1 MITILFASDE
11 KTDLVELASETG
23 NRGQRNELLPFL
35 ANCPAEAVEYYRYC
49 GPRMLLA
56 VLGPEGQ
63 ATYDRLRSAGYRGDF
78 LVCDK
83 ETAREKWEK
92 RDVEFIDPSKSPA
105 QIYARIEE
113 KLVE

>member
-1 MITILFASDE
+1 MIPILIASDE
-11 KTDLVELASETG
+11 KTDLVDLVDEIGE
-23 NRGQRNELLPFL
+23 RGQKIGLVPFL
-35 ANCPAEAVEYYRYC
+35 ANSPAEAEEYYGDI

-56 VLGPEGQ
+56 VLGTEGQ
-63 ATYDRLRSAGYRGDF
+63 ATYDRLRSAGYRGDV

-83 ETAREKWEK
+83 ETDREKWEK

-105 QIYARIEE
+105 QVYARIEE